1 MAVTIKDI
9 AQLAGVSFQAV
20 SATLNA
26 NGSSRV
32 SQAKRDKIISI
43 ARELNYVPNTVA
55 RSLVGGRTGIIG
67 IIGGAAHSIWNNL
80 IAAEC
85 SEYLLV
91 KGYTTLISHY
101 MYSDYSHTAPH
112 YKLIRHGID
121 GLIILNSEGEKAMSE
136 LDVPRVFGS
145 HYNKCGYDVGIDNK
159 LTGYIGARHLLEHG
173 HAKVLY
179 LNIKL
184 YPGDERIRGWRLA
197 HQEKGVEIND
207 DHLLSLNQA
216 GGSFETMM
224 RTLKKL
230 KITAIFASNDYV
242 AGRTMRYL
250 SDQGIRIPEDI
261 AIIGCDGASF
271 TEFCRTP
278 LATVQQ
284 PIRSQVEK
292 MVELLLARI
301 KNKELNSP
309 LAGINIEPKLLS
321 NASCGCPARPLTSHY
336 RLNSSASIERDFK
349 LNFNQNQE
357 D

>member
-9 AQLAGVSFQAV
+9 AQLAGISFQAV
-20 SATLNA
+20 SATLNG

-32 SQAKRDKIISI
+32 SQANRDKIIRI

-55 RSLVGGRTGIIG
+55 RFLAGGRTGLVG
-67 IIGGAAHSIWNNL
+67 IITGAAHSIWNNL

-91 KGYTTLISHY
+91 RGYASLTSHY
-101 MYSDYSHTAPH
+101 IFSDSNQITPYH
-112 YKLIRHGID
+112 KLIQHGVD
-121 GLIILNSEGEKAMSE
+121 GLIILNSGEEKTIYE
-136 LDVPRVFGS
+136 LGVPRVFGS
-145 HYNKCGYDVGIDNK
+145 HYNKCGHDVGIDNK
-159 LTGYIGARHLLEHG
+159 LTGYIGTKHLLEHG
-173 HAKVLY
+173 HGKVLY

-184 YPGDERIRGWRLA
+184 YPDDERIRGWRLA
-197 HQEKGVEIND
+197 HQEKGIDIND
-207 DHLLSLNQA
+207 DYILSLNQIE
-216 GGSFETMM
+216 GSFEKMM

-250 SDQGIRIPEDI
+250 TDRKVRIPEDI

-271 TEFCRTP
+271 TEFCHPP

-284 PIRSQVEK
+284 PIRPQVEK
-292 MVELLLARI
+292 MVDLLLERI
-301 KNKELNSP
+301 ENKELNSP
-309 LAGINIEPKLLS
+309 LANIHFEPRLLP
-321 NASCGCPARPLTSHY
+321 NTSCGCQTRPLTSHY
-336 RLNSSASIERDFK
+336 RLNSSASLERDLK